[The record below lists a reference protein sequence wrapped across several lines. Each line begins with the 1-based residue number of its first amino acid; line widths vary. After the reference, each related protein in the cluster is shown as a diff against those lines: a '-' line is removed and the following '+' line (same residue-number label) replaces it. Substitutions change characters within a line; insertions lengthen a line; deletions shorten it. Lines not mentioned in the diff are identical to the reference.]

1 MATHIL
7 VCTFEQISE
16 QKSNR
21 AVVLF
26 MKQQEGKMQ
35 RQTLAFS
42 GFKAPPP
49 ELTLFYSLGAEILAA
64 AQLLHLLKH
73 PAPTRT
79 PPSTRSTPTGNMQDA
94 PSDICFTHK
103 DTPPAPVEM
112 LDSAPWIGLCGGA
125 PQEF

>member
-1 MATHIL
+1 
-7 VCTFEQISE
+7 
-16 QKSNR
+16 
-21 AVVLF
+21 

-49 ELTLFYSLGAEILAA
+49 ELALFYCLGAEILAA

-103 DTPPAPVEM
+103 DPPHHQHQSKCLTPRPGSVSLAELHRSFSPN
-112 LDSAPWIGLCGGA
+112 SCGTA
-125 PQEF
+125 ALVLIKLE